1 MVTVGWMVKEKA
13 ILPEH
18 GVCVWGCIC
27 DRSWSKGR
35 EHTLPTDTASDSL
48 WVGYPSS
55 SVFSS
60 PASDSTGPIQPE
72 VSSYSSQE
80 RLPLKFSPGTE
91 PSRDWVRN
99 DCVCMHSCTCVCV
112 CVCVCVSKVSLY
124 CFNSTKLQRPVSSAS
139 FPVPLLHSVP
149 GAELCPCRGQW
160 YGWSMELAS

>member
-112 CVCVCVSKVSLY
+112 CVCVCV
-124 CFNSTKLQRPVSSAS
+124 CFKGE
-139 FPVPLLHSVP
+139 PLLFQQHKIT
-149 GAELCPCRGQW
+149 ETCFLCFLPCPSATQCAWGRA
-160 YGWSMELAS
+160 LPL